1 MPSYTSPFT
10 GDVIIPTD
18 VSYAAYTLTTD
29 IQLEWPSNVNTPEY
43 VAARIMNITPDTGSL
58 IMPPANQVSVGQ
70 DALIRNLGATSF
82 DVLDYDGN
90 PIVTVE
96 AGKAEYIYVTDNSTT
111 AGVWSVIDFGAGTSG
126 GNANELAGLGLV
138 AISTTLNQ
146 SHPTSVLT
154 PNYTFAASDRAQ
166 SMAWYGGATDLYLP
180 LAASLG
186 NNWFTIFKNTGTG
199 TVNIFTE
206 VGETLDLQPNKTFA
220 PDESCFIIC
229 DGANYYTVG
238 YGQSPNFLFTALVK
252 PISSG
257 DYYLTTQEATSFIQ
271 EYVGNLTGDVTV
283 YFPPVVALYCISNQV
298 TPNGYSFTVTTGIPG
313 GATATIP
320 AGNQASL
327 ICDGVNFYNANT
339 VQAGGTTISL
349 INGSAAVPSLNFG
362 SEPTTGLYR
371 PGSGELGISILGS
384 NIATVDSG
392 GILVQ
397 GYGVFSG
404 GISGGSFN

>member
-1 MPSYTSPFT
+1 MCS
-10 GDVIIPTD
+10 
-18 VSYAAYTLTTD
+18 
-29 IQLEWPSNVNTPEY
+29 
-43 VAARIMNITPDTGSL
+43 
-58 IMPPANQVSVGQ
+58 
-70 DALIRNLGATSF
+70 
-82 DVLDYDGN
+82 
-90 PIVTVE
+90 
-96 AGKAEYIYVTDNSTT
+96 
-111 AGVWSVIDFGAGTSG
+111 
-126 GNANELAGLGLV
+126 
-138 AISTTLNQ
+138 
-146 SHPTSVLT
+146 
-154 PNYTFAASDRAQ
+154 SD
-166 SMAWYGGATDLYLP
+166 L
-180 LAASLG
+180 
-186 NNWFTIFKNTGTG
+186 
-199 TVNIFTE
+199 
-206 VGETLDLQPNKTFA
+206 
-220 PDESCFIIC
+220 
-229 DGANYYTVG
+229 
-238 YGQSPNFLFTALVK
+238 
-252 PISSG
+252 
-257 DYYLTTQEATSFIQ
+257 
-271 EYVGNLTGDVTV
+271 
-283 YFPPVVALYCISNQV
+283 QV